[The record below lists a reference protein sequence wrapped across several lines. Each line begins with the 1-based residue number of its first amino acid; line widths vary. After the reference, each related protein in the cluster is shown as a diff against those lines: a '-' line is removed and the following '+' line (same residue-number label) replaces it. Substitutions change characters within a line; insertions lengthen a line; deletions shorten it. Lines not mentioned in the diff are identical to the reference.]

1 MSCQLTR
8 AVGLLIQKDKIKMIN
23 SNFQTQADNFQ
34 QKKSN
39 RKLWLLGCG
48 GVATLLCVILGA
60 IGYYLFTPSNDPLD
74 AKLSFPTT
82 VKKGDNFDFV
92 VSMTNS
98 TQNPIFIKHIV
109 FFHLLD
115 ASFLLDGVKVISI
128 EPDMT
133 SNLLSPRGDLEYAY
147 FREIKPGETQT
158 VIFHLQAD
166 KPARYAINLG
176 VYAKHPSR
184 PDPAY
189 IDAFYTSGIEI
200 EITP

>member
-1 MSCQLTR
+1 MTN
-8 AVGLLIQKDKIKMIN
+8 ANI
-23 SNFQTQADNFQ
+23 QTQADPAQ

-48 GVATLLCVILGA
+48 GVVILLCVILGA
-60 IGYYLFTPSNDPLD
+60 IGFYLFMPSDEPLD
-74 AKLSFPTT
+74 AQLSYPTT
-82 VKKGDNFDFV
+82 VKTGENFDFV
-92 VSMTNS
+92 VSMTNP
-98 TQNPIFIKHIV
+98 TQNPMFIRHVV

-115 ASFLLDGVKVISI
+115 APFLLDGVRVIST

-133 SNLLSPRGDLEYAY
+133 SALLGPRGDVEYAY

-166 KPARYAINLG
+166 IPARYAINLG
-176 VYAKHPSR
+176 VFANHPSR

-189 IDAFYTSGIEI
+189 IDAFHSTGIEI

>member
-1 MSCQLTR
+1 LF
-8 AVGLLIQKDKIKMIN
+8 VQKEKNKMTN
-23 SNFQTQADNFQ
+23 ANVQTQADPAH

-48 GVATLLCVILGA
+48 GVVILLCMILGA
-60 IGYYLFTPSNDPLD
+60 VGFYFFRPTDEPLD
-74 AKLSFPTT
+74 ANLSYPTT
-82 VKKGDNFDFV
+82 VRQGENFDFV
-92 VSMTNS
+92 VSMTNP
-98 TQNPIFIKHIV
+98 TQNPIFIKHVV

-115 ASFLLDGVKVISI
+115 APFLLDGVKVIST

-133 SNLLSPRGDLEYAY
+133 SALLAPRGDVEYAY
-147 FREIKPGETQT
+147 FREIRPGETQT

-176 VYAKHPSR
+176 AFANHPSR

-189 IDAFYTSGIEI
+189 INAFHSAGIEI